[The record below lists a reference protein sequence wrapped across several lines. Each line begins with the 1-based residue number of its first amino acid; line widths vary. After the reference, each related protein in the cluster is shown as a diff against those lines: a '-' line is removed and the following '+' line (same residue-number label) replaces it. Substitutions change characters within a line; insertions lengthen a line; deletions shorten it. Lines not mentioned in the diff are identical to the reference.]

1 MLIARV
7 LWIQVLMKEQ
17 SINITEGDISMN
29 DLAVFQNEQFGSV
42 RVIERENE
50 PWFVAADVCRAL
62 QISDTQSALRRLHD
76 DEKGK
81 DLIRTPGGEQEMLV
95 VSEPGLYSL
104 VLGSRKPEAEA
115 FQRWITHEVV
125 PSIRKHGAY
134 ATAAVI
140 DNILADPDYGIRLLK
155 ELKAER
161 EKNAVLQPKAD
172 YFDALVERNTLTGI
186 KATAKEL
193 GAKQKA
199 FTGFLIENGYL
210 YRDNTNKLQP
220 YATHVEDGL
229 FVLKECKSD
238 RNNWSGTQLLI
249 TPKGRE
255 TFRLLIKTTAA

>member
-1 MLIARV
+1 
-7 LWIQVLMKEQ
+7 
-17 SINITEGDISMN
+17 MN
-29 DLAVFQNEQFGSV
+29 ELAVFQNEQFGSV
-42 RVIERENE
+42 RVIEREGE

-62 QISDTQSALRRLHD
+62 EINDTHKAVERLDD
-76 DEKGK
+76 DEKGRSS
-81 DLIRTPGGEQEMLV
+81 IPTPGGDQELLV
-95 VSEPGLYSL
+95 VNEPGLYEL
-104 VLGSRKPEAEA
+104 VMGSRKPEAKA
-115 FQRWITHEVV
+115 FKRWVKHEVL
-125 PSIRKHGAY
+125 PAIRKHGAY

-140 DNILADPDYGIRLLK
+140 VNILADPDYGIRLLK

-186 KATAKEL
+186 RATAKEL
-193 GAKQKA
+193 GVKQKV

-255 TFRLLIKTTAA
+255 TFRLLIKKPAA

>member
-1 MLIARV
+1 MR
-7 LWIQVLMKEQ
+7 EQ
-17 SINITEGDISMN
+17 SVNILKGDNTMN
-29 DLAVFQNEQFGSV
+29 ELTVFQNAQFGSV
-42 RVIERENE
+42 RVTEREGE

-62 QISDTQSALRRLHD
+62 EISNPSVALDRLDD
-76 DEKGK
+76 DERSKFNLG
-81 DLIRTPGGEQEMLV
+81 RQGETNV
-95 VSEPGLYSL
+95 VNEPGLYEL
-104 VLGSRKPEAEA
+104 IMGSRKPEAKA
-115 FQRWITHEVV
+115 FKRWVKHEVL

-161 EKNAVLQPKAD
+161 EKNAMLQPKAD

-186 KATAKEL
+186 RETAKEL
-193 GAKQKA
+193 GVKQKM

-210 YRDNTNKLQP
+210 YRDNMSKLQP
-220 YATHVEDGL
+220 YAKHVGDGL

-238 RNNWSGTQLLI
+238 KNGWSGTQLLI

-255 TFRLLIKTTAA
+255 TFRLLIKTPAA